1 MKEFQKKDLTK
12 QAIGAAALL
21 TTVSKAALVVK
32 SSAPRKTLQGGCPMN
47 PQKVK
52 TLLQGSIQALTEC
65 KWFFSRNPE
74 ADFSRKR
81 KLSFEQIVQ
90 AILCMRGG
98 SLANEMMDFFGIQED
113 LAPASAF
120 VQRRTRI
127 LPEAFESL
135 FDYFTQ
141 KADENKTYEGFR
153 LLAADGSD
161 FVLAANPDDPDSFF
175 PGTEE
180 QKSYNLL
187 HLNALYDLVQ
197 HIYVDAILQKRR
209 KADECGAL
217 VSMVDRSRLDR
228 VLLLADRG
236 YESFNV
242 LAHIQEKGWNFLIRI
257 KDGVG
262 GIARGL
268 DLPDTDE
275 FDVPIS
281 LNLTVKQTNKMKALL
296 KDRNHYKYVGSSVRF
311 DFLPRRSRKFD
322 PVVFYN
328 LAFRVVRF
336 PISDTS
342 FETVLTN
349 LDAVSFPPAKLKELY
364 AMRWG
369 IETSF
374 RELKHTIGLQH
385 FHAKKVEFVHQEIF
399 ARLTMYNFYEVIT
412 QSVVIQQKSRKY
424 SYKVNFS
431 AAVHICRQ
439 FFLGDFPPPLVEALL
454 AKHISPIRP
463 GRSRPRKLKP
473 KQALSFLYRVA

>member
-1 MKEFQKKDLTK
+1 MKSQK
-12 QAIGAAALL
+12 A
-21 TTVSKAALVVK
+21 KA
-32 SSAPRKTLQGGCPMN
+32 
-47 PQKVK
+47 
-52 TLLQGSIQALTEC
+52 LLQGAIQDLTNC
-65 KWFFSRNPE
+65 KWFFSRNPQ

-81 KLSFEQIVQ
+81 KLSFEQMVQ

-98 SLANEMMDFFGIQED
+98 SLANEMMDFFGIRED
-113 LAPASAF
+113 LATTSAF
-120 VQRRTRI
+120 VQRRSKI
-127 LPEAFESL
+127 FPEAFESL
-135 FDYFTQ
+135 FNLFTQ
-141 KADENKTYEGFR
+141 KADKDKRYEGMR

-161 FVLAANPDDPDSFF
+161 FLLAANPDDPDSFF

-197 HIYVDAILQKRR
+197 HIYVDAVLQKRR

-217 VSMVDRSRLDR
+217 VSMVDCSCLDR

-242 LAHIQEKGWNFLIRI
+242 LAHIQEKGWKFLIRI
-257 KDGVG
+257 KDGFG
-262 GIARGL
+262 GIAYGL
-268 DLPDTDE
+268 DLPNATE

-281 LNLTVKQTNKMKALL
+281 LNLTVKQTNEMKALL
-296 KDRNHYKYVGSSVRF
+296 KDKNHYRFIASSSRF
-311 DFLPRRSRKFD
+311 DFLPRHSRKHD

-328 LAFRVVRF
+328 LSFRVVRF
-336 PISDTS
+336 PISDSS
-342 FETVLTN
+342 FETVITN
-349 LDAVSFPPAKLKELY
+349 LDASSFPPVKLKELY

-399 ARLTMYNFYEVIT
+399 ARLTMYNFYETIT
-412 QSVVIQQKSRKY
+412 QSVVIQQNSKKY
-424 SYKVNFS
+424 AYKVNFS
-431 AAVHICRQ
+431 AAVHIGRQ
-439 FFLGDFPPPLVEALL
+439 FFLGVIPPPLVEALL